1 MQLSE
6 YQKQILSDPKTLR
19 EKLEIYLQTPEKVEI
34 YASACEKF
42 LDPQANEFTFKATWS
57 WWAFFA
63 TLFFF
68 LYRKAYTAMLCTL
81 LVCVFIPVAGL
92 LPTLIIAY
100 SCAVSAKFIV
110 CSRFVKILDM
120 QSDEEL
126 AKRGGKHETVI
137 LLFAILLLLYFVWAF
152 GS

>member
-1 MQLSE
+1 
-6 YQKQILSDPKTLR
+6 
-19 EKLEIYLQTPEKVEI
+19 
-34 YASACEKF
+34 
-42 LDPQANEFTFKATWS
+42 
-57 WWAFFA
+57 
-63 TLFFF
+63 
-68 LYRKAYTAMLCTL
+68 MLIVL
-81 LVCVFIPVAGL
+81 LVCLLVPVGGL
-92 LPTLIIAY
+92 LPALIISC

-110 CSRFVKILDM
+110 CSRFIKILDM

>member
-1 MQLSE
+1 
-6 YQKQILSDPKTLR
+6 
-19 EKLEIYLQTPEKVEI
+19 
-34 YASACEKF
+34 
-42 LDPQANEFTFKATWS
+42 
-57 WWAFFA
+57 
-63 TLFFF
+63 
-68 LYRKAYTAMLCTL
+68 MLCTL

-110 CSRFVKILDM
+110 CNRFVKILDM